1 MMHRDCP
8 EEKKKKLEDFFAAL
22 VAGNL
27 ACYHCKDD
35 GC

>member
-8 EEKKKKLEDFFAAL
+8 EEKKKIEDFFAAL